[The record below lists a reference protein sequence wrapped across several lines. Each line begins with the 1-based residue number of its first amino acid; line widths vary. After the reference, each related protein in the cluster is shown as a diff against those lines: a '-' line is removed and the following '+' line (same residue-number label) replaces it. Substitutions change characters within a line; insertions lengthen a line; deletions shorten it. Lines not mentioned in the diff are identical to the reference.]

1 MTPDAEKEE
10 FPAYEQPPVT
20 ETVVGIEFAA
30 LPIGFMGLASL
41 HGLWNA
47 DFPNPVE
54 QEALP
59 PTRPVQQGAP
69 DFAFRLGVGPP
80 PARLWMISSDQH
92 FLIQVQSDRLTLN
105 WRRLDAEANSYPGFE
120 ILKARFESLFADF
133 RSHISGSLNI
143 EVEPMVVEWTYVNEI
158 DRADRVLDIWRESNL
173 QLPGDLLL
181 TRFQNIRTLDI
192 DGISG
197 QLTIAAEPM
206 SLGPDH
212 KTSLTVSTQIFLTPE
227 HTTNAIALI
236 DRAHYTSRQ
245 AFESITSEQAKTDW
259 GSV

>member
-1 MTPDAEKEE
+1 MTPDAAMEE
-10 FPAYEQPPVT
+10 FPAYGQPPVT

-41 HGLWNA
+41 HDLWKV
-47 DFPNPVE
+47 DFPYSVE

-69 DFAFRLGVGPP
+69 GFPFHIGVGPP
-80 PARLWMISSDQH
+80 PARLWMISPDQH

-105 WRRLDAEANSYPGFE
+105 WRRLDAQANSYPGFVV
-120 ILKARFESLFADF
+120 LKARFESLFADF
-133 RSHISGSLNI
+133 QSHISGMLDI
-143 EVEPMVVEWTYVNEI
+143 KVEPMVVEWTYVNEI
-158 DRADRVLDIWRESNL
+158 DGADRVLDIWSESDL
-173 QLPGDLLL
+173 HLPGDLLL
-181 TRFQNIRTLDI
+181 TRFQNVRTLNI

-212 KTSLTVSTQIFLTPE
+212 KTSLTVSTQMFLTPE